1 MATTPEHMKYLLIP
15 LLLLFSIQIFG
26 QDKEFIATNNAR
38 KSMQIAQDLVNSGKL
53 EKARKQLRH
62 TTKLKKD
69 FAVAYRVLGMVSL
82 ELGRYS
88 EAIEAF
94 ESSFDLDEKLSRA
107 AFFECGEAYFKS
119 GDHEMATYYY
129 TRYQEL
135 KDKSYA
141 NKQKEAGLEKD
152 YELILAERGENCKY
166 LAEMDTSNT
175 QLIVQHLGD
184 HINSKYDDYLP
195 TITND
200 GTQLIYTRTAK
211 NKNQN
216 IYHSEL
222 KKGLWSKGKAF
233 GRELNSSKN
242 EGMAKFEAH
251 GKAFYFAGC
260 MREDTEGGCDIYEA
274 QLLEGDVSEVT
285 KVEGH
290 LNSTYWDSQPSI
302 TCDGMTMYF
311 SSNRQG
317 GFGGA
322 DIWVSYLR
330 DQNQWSVPENLGPA
344 INTMGDEEAPY
355 ISNDGLTLYF
365 SSNGHPGQGD
375 GDLFL
380 SRSIDR
386 GWSKA
391 ENLGYP
397 INSPAKE
404 LGIYVQADSET
415 AYFSSARKGSSGGLD
430 IFEVQLPQAL
440 QPAPIVQLEGLVVDK
455 LTGAPIETKIKITR
469 KEENWKVYSDLDG
482 WFFLCLPGNQGYSFQ
497 IDETG
502 YEYLIDAQFLA
513 SRDNT
518 DPIKIELELQPD
530 HVQQPELVA
539 KSVQITEKRIQFF
552 FDFNSFEL
560 TDKSITDLKALTQFL
575 KKENK
580 WKVEVVGYADAKG
593 DSQYNLDLSKKRAKE
608 IVEYLD
614 YAGVNIGQVVKNE
627 GKGALKNPSASDE
640 SQSRRVDV
648 ILRSW

>member
-1 MATTPEHMKYLLIP
+1 
-15 LLLLFSIQIFG
+15 
-26 QDKEFIATNNAR
+26 
-38 KSMQIAQDLVNSGKL
+38 MQIAQELVNSGKL
-53 EKARKQLRH
+53 EKARKQLRY
-62 TTKLKKD
+62 TIKLKKD
-69 FAVAYRVLGMVSL
+69 FAVAYRVLGMVNL
-82 ELGRYS
+82 ELGRYTES
-88 EAIEAF
+88 IEAF
-94 ESSFDLDEKLSRA
+94 ENSFDLDEKLSRA
-107 AFFECGEAYFKS
+107 AFFECGEAYFKT

-129 TRYQEL
+129 DKYQEL

-141 NKQKEAGLEKD
+141 NKQKEAGLETD
-152 YELILAERGENCKY
+152 YELILAERVENCKY
-166 LAEMDTSNT
+166 LAEMDTSNSK
-175 QLIVQHLGD
+175 LIVKNLGSN
-184 HINSKYDDYLP
+184 INSKFDDYLP

-200 GTQLIYTRTAK
+200 GTQLIFTRTAK

-216 IYHSEL
+216 IYRSEF
-222 KKGLWSKGKAF
+222 KKGKWNKSRAF
-233 GRELNSSKN
+233 GSELNSSKN

-274 QLLEGDVSEVT
+274 QLLEGEVSEIN
-285 KVEGH
+285 KVEGY
-290 LNSTYWDSQPSI
+290 LNSTSWDSQPSI

-322 DIWVSYLR
+322 DIWVSFLR
-330 DQNQWSVPENLGPA
+330 DDNQWSAPENLGPE
-344 INTMGDEEAPY
+344 INTIGDEEAPY

-380 SRSIDR
+380 SRSIGR
-386 GWSKA
+386 GWSSPV
-391 ENLGYP
+391 NLGYP

-404 LGIYVQADSET
+404 LGVYVQADSKT
-415 AYFSSARKGSSGGLD
+415 AYFSSARKGSTGGLD
-430 IFEVQLPQAL
+430 IFEVKLPKEL

-455 LTGAPIETKIKITR
+455 VSGEPIETAIKITR
-469 KEENWKVYSDLDG
+469 KNESWRVNSDLDG

-502 YEYLIDAQFLA
+502 YEYLIDAQCLA
-513 SRDNT
+513 SRDHT
-518 DPIKIELELQPD
+518 DPIKVKLELQPNN
-530 HVQQPELVA
+530 VPQAELVA
-539 KSVQITEKRIQFF
+539 KNVQIDEKRIQFF

-560 TDKSITDLKALTQFL
+560 TDKSLIDLKALASFL
-575 KKENK
+575 QKENK

-593 DSQYNLDLSKKRAKE
+593 DSKYNLDLSKKRAKE
-608 IVEYLD
+608 IVEYLE
-614 YAGVNIGQVVKNE
+614 YSGVNIDQIVRNE
-627 GKGALKNPSASDE
+627 GKGALDSSITDE